1 MLYPSPCAVALPQS
15 LASIKVAGE
24 KKTSVVQVS
33 TGVEELCGCGGQ
45 ANATS
50 GGSKAGGTASGAR
63 LGECNYKT
71 AWRLALDNIGPN
83 EFTTT
88 VKKVSRQEREAW
100 CGGSCLF
107 SPVRGG
113 GGTPRHP
120 GCSSCLGW
128 TILNHQA

>member
-100 CGGSCLF
+100 CGEAACSVLF
-107 SPVRGG
+107 GVAEARRDTQDAAAALGG
-113 GGTPRHP
+113 
-120 GCSSCLGW
+120 
-128 TILNHQA
+128 QF